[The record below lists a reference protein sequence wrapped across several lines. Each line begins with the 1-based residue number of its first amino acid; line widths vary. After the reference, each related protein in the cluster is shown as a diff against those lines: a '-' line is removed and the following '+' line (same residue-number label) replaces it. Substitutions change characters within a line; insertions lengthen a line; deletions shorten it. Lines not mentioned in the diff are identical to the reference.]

1 MINNNYNKSKTIG
14 VTVSICLFCYNNDEK
29 KVLTV
34 KNEKSPFKD
43 ALILPNQILEPHQS
57 LEGVCSEI
65 LKENI
70 GNNNIYV
77 EQLNAFGKMYRNPV
91 GRVIDISFY
100 GLINLEKD
108 KVVLNKDKG
117 AEFTNL
123 SSFPELAFDH
133 NEMIDMALK
142 RIKRRMK
149 YRPLGKNLLPDQFTM
164 NELEGLYAS
173 FLSKKFDKRNFRR
186 RIIEMDF
193 LREIKKVQRNSRG
206 RKAILYEFDPKKY
219 ENYSKTGF

>member
-1 MINNNYNKSKTIG
+1 MSKNIEPKTIG

-34 KNEKSPFKD
+34 TNSKAPYEG
-43 ALILPNQILEPHQS
+43 ALILPYQTLKHNQS
-57 LEGVCSEI
+57 LEEVCSEI
-65 LKENI
+65 LTENI
-70 GNNNIYV
+70 GNNDIYV
-77 EQLNAFGKMYRNPV
+77 EQLNAFGKLYRHPE
-91 GRVIDISFY
+91 GRIIDISFY

-123 SSFPELAFDH
+123 SSFPNLAFDH
-133 NEMIDMALK
+133 NDMVDMALK

-186 RIIEMDF
+186 RILEMDF
-193 LREIKKVQRNSRG
+193 LREIKKVQRNTRG

-219 ENYSKTGF
+219 NNYSKTGF

>member
-1 MINNNYNKSKTIG
+1 MPYNPEPKTIG

-34 KNEKSPFKD
+34 KNRKAPYEG
-43 ALILPNQILEPHQS
+43 ALILPHKTLNHNQS
-57 LEGVCSEI
+57 LETVCSEI
-65 LKENI
+65 LTENI
-70 GNNNIYV
+70 GNNDIYV
-77 EQLNAFGKMYRNPV
+77 EQLNAFGKLYRHPE
-91 GRVIDISFY
+91 GRIIDISFY

-117 AEFTNL
+117 AKFTNI
-123 SSFPELAFDH
+123 SSFPNLAFDH
-133 NEMIDMALK
+133 NDMVDMALK

-193 LREIKKVQRNSRG
+193 LREIKKVQRNTRG

-219 ENYSKTGF
+219 NNYSKTGF